1 LASLPCRRA
10 GVPRSI
16 NVLSGRSRG
25 RAGLIKLDPIG
36 TVMESSATAE
46 ATRDDAF

>member
-1 LASLPCRRA
+1 
-10 GVPRSI
+10 
-16 NVLSGRSRG
+16 
-25 RAGLIKLDPIG
+25 LIKLDPIG